1 MKYLDSNPKI
11 SWALAFESGIRT
23 QATVD
28 LAEMQEAQP
37 KRQKARKGESA
48 ERREPVTATQ
58 DRVNKGGPGAA
69 YGAEYTPV
77 YSAIRR
83 MERETPLLA
92 AVGHWLCLSNTDAA
106 NQYMDCVAEAVEQ
119 LVIDSIPNWSDGKV
133 WRAAKK
139 ERVSGLIRVALIE
152 RRLDMS
158 GEVKRW
164 TPEKIGAVMLGWY
177 GMSINTRDWARDWL
191 PVWALIT
198 AVMDRLEDK
207 AMTPIDKVLR
217 EVKKAERR
225 AA

>member
-1 MKYLDSNPKI
+1 MSYLDSNPKI
-11 SWALAFESGIRT
+11 AWAMAYESGIRT
-23 QATVD
+23 QASVD

-37 KRQKARKGESA
+37 TKPKQRKGE
-48 ERREPVTATQ
+48 ERREPVRATQ

-106 NQYMDCVAEAVEQ
+106 NQHMDCVAEAVEQ
-119 LVIDSIPNWSDGKV
+119 LVIESIPNWSDGKV
-133 WRAAKK
+133 WRTAKK
-139 ERVSGLIRVALIE
+139 ERVIGLIRVALIE

-198 AVMDRLEDK
+198 AVIDRLEDK
-207 AMTPIDKVLR
+207 AMAPIDEVLR
-217 EVKKAERR
+217 EVRKAERR